1 MSAVESAAAPDALL
15 AGLDAQQRVAAE
27 ALVGPVCILAG
38 AGTGK
43 TRAITHRIAY
53 GVASGA
59 YAPNR
64 VMALTFTN
72 RAAAELRG
80 RLRQLGAGGVSARTF
95 HSAALAQLNYFW
107 PQVVGGQLPSV
118 LDGKGRILGHAAE
131 TLKLKVD
138 TATLRDVAAEIEWR
152 KVSGLGIDQY
162 TAAGRPTPG
171 TLSAEQVADL
181 LQRYEDLKDERKQ
194 IDFEDVLLACAGMIE
209 SEPAVAMQ
217 VREQYRFF
225 VVDEYQDV
233 SPLQHDL
240 LSLWLGTRNDLCVVG
255 DASQTIYSFA
265 GARSDY
271 LLGFEHEHPGATVV
285 RLEQNYRSTPPIID
299 TANRLMRGR
308 SGALTLRPAELA
320 GAGPGAGDGAREA
333 DPVPAPV
340 GFEDD
345 RAEARAVAGQI
356 AAELAAGARPE
367 HIAVLY
373 RVNVQAAALEQA
385 LGDLGISYQIRGAKR
400 FFDLPEVRQAVMS
413 LRAASLVATQ
423 DPLFKS
429 VSDVLRSLGW
439 SVEPPEA
446 RGAVRERWES
456 LNAIMGLVD
465 EQPPGQTLRG
475 FTDELR
481 ARQAGQH
488 EPTMSAVTLATLHAA
503 KGLEWPSVYLVGL
516 SEGLVPISYAT
527 TFEQIDEERRLLYV
541 GITRARRRLRLS
553 WSERSNQPGRPS
565 LRQPSRFLAELRPPA
580 ARPAAAPPGDVT
592 AGREATAA
600 RDSHRPADVTA
611 ATPGTR
617 TRGEAPTRG

>member
-1 MSAVESAAAPDALL
+1 VSTAVTGPDALL

-27 ALVGPVCILAG
+27 ALFGPVCILAG

-131 TLKLKVD
+131 TLKLRVD

-152 KVSGLGIDQY
+152 KVSGLSVEQY

-171 TLSAEQVADL
+171 SLTADQVAAL

-233 SPLQHDL
+233 SPLQHQL
-240 LSLWLGTRNDLCVVG
+240 LGLWLGARNDLCVVG

-265 GARSDY
+265 GARSEY

-285 RLEQNYRSTPPIID
+285 RLEQNYRSTPAVID

-308 SGALTLRPAELA
+308 SGALTLRPAERA
-320 GAGPGAGDGAREA
+320 RDAAAAEAGPDA
-333 DPVPAPV
+333 VPEPAAY
-340 GFEDD
+340 EDD
-345 RAEARAVAGQI
+345 RAEARAVAEQI
-356 AAELAAGARPE
+356 AAELAGGARPE

-385 LGDLGISYQIRGAKR
+385 LGDRGISYQIRGAKR
-400 FFDLPEVRQAVMS
+400 FFDLPEVRQAIMS
-413 LRAASLVATQ
+413 LRAAALAAT
-423 DPLFKS
+423 DEPLFQS

-439 SVEPPEA
+439 SVRPPEA

-465 EQPPGQTLRG
+465 EQPEGQTLRG
-475 FTDELR
+475 FTDELL

-503 KGLEWPSVYLVGL
+503 KGLEWPSVYLIGL

-527 TFEQIDEERRLLYV
+527 TFEQVDEERRLLYV
-541 GITRARRRLRLS
+541 GITRARDRLRLS
-553 WSERSNQPGRPS
+553 WAARGNQPGRPS
-565 LRQPSRFLAELRPPA
+565 LRQPSRFLSELRPPA
-580 ARPAAAPPGDVT
+580 RPSGAAPSVRAEERGS
-592 AGREATAA
+592 R
-600 RDSHRPADVTA
+600 
-611 ATPGTR
+611 TPGA
-617 TRGEAPTRG
+617 GPTSG

>member
-1 MSAVESAAAPDALL
+1 MNPDALL

-27 ALVGPVCILAG
+27 ALFGPVCILAG

-59 YAPNR
+59 FTPNR

-95 HSAALAQLNYFW
+95 HSAALAQLNHFW

-131 TLKLKVD
+131 KVGVRVD

-152 KVSGLGIDQY
+152 KVSGLGLEEY
-162 TAAGRPTPG
+162 AAHLEKRSLPNALRP
-171 TLSAEQVADL
+171 EQLVDL
-181 LQRYEDLKDERKQ
+181 HRAYEELKDERKQ
-194 IDFEDVLLACAGMIE
+194 IDFEDVLLVCAGMIE
-209 SEPAVAMQ
+209 VEPAVALQ

-233 SPLQHDL
+233 SPLQHQL
-240 LSLWLGTRNDLCVVG
+240 LQLWLGTRRDLCVVG

-265 GARSDY
+265 GARSEY
-271 LLGFEHEHPGATVV
+271 LLDFGREHPGATVV
-285 RLEQNYRSTPPIID
+285 RLEQNYRSTPAVID

-308 SGALTLRPAELA
+308 SGALTLHAVAEQLPGQDVPPPPAE
-320 GAGPGAGDGAREA
+320 
-333 DPVPAPV
+333 
-340 GFEDD
+340 FEDD
-345 RAEARAVAGQI
+345 RAEARAVAAQI
-356 AAELAAGARPE
+356 AGQVAAGARPE
-367 HIAVLY
+367 SIAVLY

-385 LGDLGISYQIRGAKR
+385 LGDLGISYQVRGSRR
-400 FFDLPEVRQAVMS
+400 FFDLPEVRQAIMT
-413 LRAASLVATQ
+413 LRAASVAAT
-423 DPLFKS
+423 DEPLFKS
-429 VSDVLRSLGW
+429 VSDVLRTLGW
-439 SVEPPEA
+439 SVRPPEV

-465 EQPPGQTLRG
+465 EMPEGATFRR
-475 FTDELR
+475 FTDELL

-488 EPTMSAVTLATLHAA
+488 EPTLSAVTLATLHAA
-503 KGLEWPSVYLVGL
+503 KGLEWASVYLIGL

-527 TFEQIDEERRLLYV
+527 TFEQVDEERRLLYV
-541 GITRARRRLRLS
+541 GITRARERLRLS
-553 WSERSNQPGRPS
+553 WARRGNQPGRPIS
-565 LRQPSRFLAELRPPA
+565 RQPSRFLAEIGTRASAP
-580 ARPAAAPPGDVT
+580 AAPPT
-592 AGREATAA
+592 PPTPPTLTSPAA
-600 RDSHRPADVTA
+600 PSA
-611 ATPGTR
+611 APR
-617 TRGEAPTRG
+617 RG